1 MPERGNRSHI
11 YAGKWQPIPVS
22 YAETWQPIH
31 STHHNHNHKKPGHTR
46 DKCYK
51 LHGFPPNFKFT
62 KGKNACTAAIA
73 HGYPDDTMN
82 KGKEESNTTTGTVN
96 DNTGGAVNF
105 AGATHHM
112 TFNKSLLTN
121 IRHLP
126 YPFLITLPNGYK
138 VKVTEIGD
146 GPSLKSPLEIGRAR
160 NGLLTSLSVH
170 PASSCKCSCN
180 PLNFSS
186 DVSTSHAHTNTPIG
200 TCAFYKNEEDFLHP
214 NNLFILTTLHVYC
227 LSNGQ
232 TD

>member
-1 MPERGNRSHI
+1 MDSWKSLDTLGISATNFM
-11 YAGKWQPIPVS
+11 
-22 YAETWQPIH
+22 
-31 STHHNHNHKKPGHTR
+31 
-46 DKCYK
+46 D
-51 LHGFPPNFKFT
+51 FPRISSLP
-62 KGKNACTAAIA
+62 KGRMHAQQLLLMFDQLVHLLQHVQIQ
-73 HGYPDDTMN
+73 
-82 KGKEESNTTTGTVN
+82 EESNTTTGTVN

-170 PASSCKCSCN
+170 PASSCKSSCN